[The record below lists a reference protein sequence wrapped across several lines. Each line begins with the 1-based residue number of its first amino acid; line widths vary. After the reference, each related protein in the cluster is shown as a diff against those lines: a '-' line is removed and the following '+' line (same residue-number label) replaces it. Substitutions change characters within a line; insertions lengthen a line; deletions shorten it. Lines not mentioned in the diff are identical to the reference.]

1 MTLTLLKAAPQRSA
15 EPGGVDVGAYSLRGR
30 ISVNATRSFQSG
42 PASGDATYTP
52 APPSMLNGNG
62 PNVVTLLTVRLIGI
76 VHVSSGSG
84 AFQFAVLS
92 LWIVNVTPDGL
103 VTARNGWKKPWLTAT
118 RERVLT
124 VAYDHSWFQSTP

>member
-42 PASGDATYTP
+42 PASGDTTYTP
-52 APPSMLNGNG
+52 APPSTLNGNG
-62 PNVVTLLTVRLIGI
+62 PSVVTLLTVRLIGI

-84 AFQFAVLS
+84 AFQFPVLS
-92 LWIVNVTPDGL
+92 LWSVTVTPEGR
-103 VTARNGWKKPWLTAT
+103 VSATKGWKNP
-118 RERVLT
+118 
-124 VAYDHSWFQSTP
+124 